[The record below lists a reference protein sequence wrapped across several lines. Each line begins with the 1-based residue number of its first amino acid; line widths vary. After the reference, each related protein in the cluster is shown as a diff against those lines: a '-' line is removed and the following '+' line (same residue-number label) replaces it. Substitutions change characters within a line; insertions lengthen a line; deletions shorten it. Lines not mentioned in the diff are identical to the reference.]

1 MMTIKTL
8 KDLDDLTGK
17 TAIVRV
23 DFNVPLKD
31 GIITDDTR
39 IRATLST
46 LRGLLDKHARI
57 VILSHLG
64 RPKGQ
69 AVAEYSLKPIVT
81 ALSDLLEQPV
91 SFTGDCLNDAVNENI
106 VLMEN
111 LRFYAEEE
119 SNDTAFAKKLAAHG
133 DVFINDAFSTAHR
146 AHASTHALAQIL
158 PAYAGDLMA
167 REIDALNA
175 ALEKPEPPVAAVVG
189 GAKVSTKLAVLNHL
203 INKTDVLILGG
214 GMANTFLAAQGY
226 DVGKS
231 LYEPDML
238 DTAKQIIEAA
248 KEANCDLILPQDVV
262 VAAEFKKNA
271 KSRTVPIDEI
281 PADHMALDVGEE
293 SIRHIITVLA
303 NCKTVLWNGPMGAF
317 ETKPFDVATIAV
329 AQYVAEQT
337 QNGAMTSV
345 AGGGDTVAAL
355 SVAEA
360 KDKFSYVSTAGGAFL
375 EWIEGKTLPAI
386 AALDNAS

>member
-31 GIITDDTR
+31 GVITDDTR

-81 ALSDLLEQPV
+81 ALSELLEQPV
-91 SFTGDCLNDAVNENI
+91 SFTEDCLKDAANENI

-119 SNDTAFAKKLAAHG
+119 GNDTEFAQKLAAHG
-133 DVFINDAFSTAHR
+133 DIFINDAFSTAHR
-146 AHASTHALAQIL
+146 AHASTHALAQML

-175 ALEKPEPPVAAVVG
+175 ALENPEPPVAAVVG
-189 GAKVSTKLAVLNHL
+189 GAKVSTKLDVLNHL

-248 KEANCDLILPQDVV
+248 KAADCDLILPQDVV
-262 VAAEFKKNA
+262 VAAEFKENA
-271 KSRTVPIDEI
+271 ESRTVPVSEI
-281 PADHMALDVGEE
+281 PADHMALDVGEN
-293 SIRHIITVLA
+293 SIRHVITVLA

-317 ETKPFDVATIAV
+317 ETKPFDVATVAV

-337 QNGAMTSV
+337 QNGVMTSV